1 MWSLDNNVV
10 ILLHNIICTI
20 WFIETRYQQERDR
33 YWVEKKSA
41 RCKILSILNKHHYQS
56 QDEISPF
63 SRLNGDWM
71 VAEWPLNGDGKG
83 GFQSHFSH
91 HSVDWMAGTFQ
102 WPFSQLIFWKIKLRL
117 TRIEPGMWGSQW
129 EHANHYATGTV
140 IFSIHLAYV

>member
-71 VAEWPLNGDGKG
+71 VAEWRLNGDGKG
-83 GFQSHFSH
+83 EFQSTFSH
-91 HSVDWMAGTFQ
+91 HSVTLQSTEWQTH
-102 WPFSQLIFWKIKLRL
+102 FSDLSVSLFFEKLNCAWRGSNPGCEDHSESTL
-117 TRIEPGMWGSQW
+117 TITPREP
-129 EHANHYATGTV
+129 
-140 IFSIHLAYV
+140 